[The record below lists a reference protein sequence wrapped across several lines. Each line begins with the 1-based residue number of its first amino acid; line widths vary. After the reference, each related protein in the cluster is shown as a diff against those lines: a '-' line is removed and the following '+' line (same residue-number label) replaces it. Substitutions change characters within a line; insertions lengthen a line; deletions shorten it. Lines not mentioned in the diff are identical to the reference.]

1 MSDSKANDCVQMAA
15 YCRVSTKKESQ
26 LDSLANQKEFFAQYA
41 QREGMKLVSV
51 YADEGVSGRQ
61 LKNRTQFHHML
72 KDAQNGRF
80 ELLAVK
86 DISRFARNTV
96 DCLQALRTLKKCGV
110 TVRFL
115 SAGQQNLGDSEFV
128 LTVFAS
134 LAQEESANLSR
145 RIRFGKTLNAKKGR
159 VPPMLFGYDRVDN
172 YTLRINAE
180 EACTVRLI
188 YQMYLDGWGSAA
200 IARELNCLHRP
211 TKLKKCWE
219 SRGVRRCLRNPI
231 YSGVL
236 VNHRTQVTDYLEGTV
251 APLPEEEYFSHNRPE
266 WAIVTPEQFEQVQ
279 HELRRRRALI
289 PPRADKNDG
298 TNRNT

>member
-1 MSDSKANDCVQMAA
+1 MSDSEENARVRLAA
-15 YCRVSTKKESQ
+15 YCRVSTKKEAQ

-41 QREGMKLVSV
+41 QREGMQLVRV

-72 KDAQNGRF
+72 TDAQNGGF

-86 DISRFARNTV
+86 DISRFSRNTV
-96 DCLQALRTLKKCGV
+96 DCLQALRMLKKSGV

-159 VPPMLFGYDRVDN
+159 VPPMLFGYDRIDN

-180 EACTVRLI
+180 EAQTVRLI
-188 YQMYLDGWGSAA
+188 YQLYLDGWGSAA
-200 IARELNCLHRP
+200 IARELNRRHRL
-211 TKLKKCWE
+211 TKLHKCWE

-231 YSGVL
+231 YGGVL
-236 VNHRTQVTDYLEGTV
+236 VNHRMQVTDYLDGTV
-251 APLPEEEYFSHNRPE
+251 APLPEDEHFLHNRPD
-266 WAIVTPEQFEQVQ
+266 WAIVTPEQFAQVQ
-279 HELRRRRALI
+279 CELRRRSALT
-289 PPRADKNDG
+289 PSKMDRGDG